1 MIDQHSIQG
10 VLLPRIPL
18 AKGELG
24 DGMTQIKILIWEGDQ
39 IVHMHVA
46 LLEGLARGKMDIA
59 SNLKRNQSSWY
70 QVSGVVLSHGLNQ
83 PCVGCGIEHS
93 GYIAFDTAL

>member
-10 VLLPRIPL
+10 VLLPRVSL
-18 AKGELG
+18 AKGKLG
-24 DGMTQIKILIWEGDQ
+24 DGMTQVKVLIWERDQ

-59 SNLKRNQSSWY
+59 SNLKRNQSSWC
-70 QVSGVVLSHGLNQ
+70 QVSGVTPSGGLMK
-83 PCVGCGIEHS
+83 VAWSES
-93 GYIAFDTAL
+93 ALHWVWP